1 MGYYRDAIVE
11 LAQYWADPGAWKP
24 APDDLI
30 NFFYYAGAEAW
41 PSEKEAADALKYRD
55 TGVKVQGQVRHW
67 CGIFACYVIR
77 EAGLSTVRWT
87 LYGGK
92 MLNIEYRN
100 GNKNMQPGD
109 VAMIVSGNHH
119 FIVTD
124 IDYSS
129 GTMHTV
135 EGNTSG
141 QLIRNRTRKTSE
153 PYGYYHIAE

>member
-1 MGYYRDAIVE
+1 MGYRSKIVE

-24 APDDLI
+24 GASDLI
-30 NFFYYAGAEAW
+30 DFFYYAGAEAW
-41 PSEKEAADALKYRD
+41 PTTNDAEYALQYRD
-55 TGVKVQGQVRHW
+55 TGVKVGGQVKHW

-77 EAGLSTVRWT
+77 QAGLSAVRWT

-100 GNKNMQPGD
+100 GNKNMAPGD
-109 VAMIVSGNHH
+109 VAIIVSGNHH

-129 GTMHTV
+129 NSMSTV

-141 QLIRNRTRKTSE
+141 QYIRARTRKTSE
-153 PYGYYHIAE
+153 PYGYYHISE